1 MTINLDL
8 TAVGAWELTY
18 YQRVV
23 GNPQNR
29 LIKAPLIDPIEIPY
43 LTDQRIFVVGA
54 SYLSAKP
61 SWARAGYLYQ
71 QIDGIRID
79 DTVVFNGLGQ
89 IPSTEIDYARFLINL
104 NNIQLVIFQQITES
118 YRLRFEPLP
127 WIPEITLAIWEYRG
141 TESDSTE
148 DLLNAVRS
156 KLETIEFKID
166 NL

>member
-1 MTINLDL
+1 MTLNLDL

-29 LIKAPLIDPIEIPY
+29 RLRAPLIDPIEIPY

-54 SYLSAKP
+54 SYLAAKA

-89 IPSTEIDYARFLINL
+89 IPSAEIDYARFLINL
-104 NNIQLVIFQQITES
+104 NNIQLVIFQKITES

-141 TESDSTE
+141 TESDSTD
-148 DLLNAVRS
+148 DLINAVRS